1 MVIYNKYNLLY
12 ERLFIIN
19 IIYYMNSYSVGMGFK
34 FFSLRL
40 LHKNFLRIQNKR
52 KERIFLFFGFFS
64 KCSKIQF
71 YV

>member
-40 LHKNFLRIQNKR
+40 LHKNIFHTYFENTEQEKR
-52 KERIFLFFGFFS
+52 KNISILWFFL
-64 KCSKIQF
+64 
-71 YV
+71 